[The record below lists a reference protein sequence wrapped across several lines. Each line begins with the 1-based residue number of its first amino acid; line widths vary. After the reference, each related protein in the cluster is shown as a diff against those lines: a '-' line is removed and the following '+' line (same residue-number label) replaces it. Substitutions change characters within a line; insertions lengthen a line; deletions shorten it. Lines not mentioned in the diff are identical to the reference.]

1 MKLLLRFFLLVL
13 AGFIPA
19 SVFAGDLS
27 SEESFM
33 AALLQET
40 AYRHQV
46 EKQSFG
52 LTKKLC
58 EVFELRKKHDMG
70 LRPDPVSETLIRMI
84 YFDAKESAAY
94 RESLYEWIKIGNEGI
109 LTNLGLDKGSL
120 VNNEDLHSFLFN
132 YSRFTR
138 TLVVTKGFQEAA
150 EHCGDLNVDQL
161 HKFLL
166 QQELAQTSLI
176 YFIGGGVALKGITAA
191 GKMLGR
197 AISPIFQG
205 TAAARVAS
213 KVPWTKLMYATG
225 GALLAYVGYGS
236 WEEYSAGL
244 IEDDKRNTYAS
255 NEIQK
260 IKERTMQSALNYW
273 MSAYKTEKAESER
286 FKETEK
292 YLHENQ
298 YYLVELKVKYEEELE
313 HFGISNIQAIV
324 SKYKS
329 QLPLTVEEHEI
340 FMKAVFFSAANVY
353 LNK

>member
-1 MKLLLRFFLLVL
+1 MKILLSFFLLAL
-13 AGFIPA
+13 AGLYIPA
-19 SVFAGDLS
+19 FAVADLT
-27 SEESFM
+27 SEESFTK
-33 AALLQET
+33 ALLQQV
-40 AYRHQV
+40 AYRQNI
-46 EKQSFG
+46 EAQSFA
-52 LTKKLC
+52 LTEKLC
-58 EVFELRKKHDMG
+58 KVFELRKKHDMG

-84 YFDAKESAAY
+84 YFDAKESTAY
-94 RESLYEWIKIGNEGI
+94 RDSLYEWIKIGNEGI
-109 LTNLGLDKGSL
+109 LINLGLDQSSI
-120 VNNEDLHSFLFN
+120 VSAEDLNSFLFN

-150 EHCGDLNVDQL
+150 QNCGDLNVDQL

-166 QQELAQTSLI
+166 QQELAQTSLV
-176 YFIGGGVALKGITAA
+176 YFIGGGMALKGITTAS
-191 GKMLGR
+191 KWVGR
-197 AISPIFQG
+197 TLAPIFRG
-205 TAAARVAS
+205 TVIPTVAS
-213 KVPWTKLMYATG
+213 NVPWTKLMYTAG

-273 MSAYKTEKAESER
+273 MSAYKTEKAEGER

-298 YYLVELKVKYEEELE
+298 SYLFELKMKYEEELE
-313 HFGISNIQAIV
+313 RFGVANIEAIV